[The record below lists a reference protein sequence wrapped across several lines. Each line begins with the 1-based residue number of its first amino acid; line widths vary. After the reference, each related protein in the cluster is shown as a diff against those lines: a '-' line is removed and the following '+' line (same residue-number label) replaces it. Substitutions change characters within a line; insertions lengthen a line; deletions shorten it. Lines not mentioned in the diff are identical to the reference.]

1 MAENET
7 GHTGASR
14 WERRKEQTH
23 RRLLDAAA
31 TLFLEKDFE
40 APTVEEIAALAD
52 VAKGTFFNYF
62 ESKEALL
69 ATLLAGQLDA
79 LLEDLPG
86 VGQPALARIRLLL
99 QRIWSVF
106 EPYQHLSHHLFTCNM
121 ASPGTERPRPVVQ
134 AISQLLNEGQ
144 AHGDIR
150 PDVNVEIA
158 ATLIAMHFLQ
168 VCVHP
173 HAAAC
178 APPVAGMAFLDEGLD
193 ILAHGIAAPDDPAG

>member
-1 MAENET
+1 MAENKT
-7 GHTGASR
+7 GHVGASR

-40 APTVEEIAALAD
+40 ATTVEEIAALAD

-69 ATLLAGQLDA
+69 ATLLAEQLDA
-79 LLEDLPG
+79 LLEELPG
-86 VGQPALARIRLLL
+86 VGQPALARIRLLF
-99 QRIWSVF
+99 QRIWGVF

-121 ASPGTERPRPVVQ
+121 ASPGTARSLPLVQ
-134 AISQLLNEGQ
+134 AIRQLLDEGQ

-158 ATLIAMHFLQ
+158 ATLVAMHFLQ
-168 VCVHP
+168 VCVHT

-178 APPVAGMAFLDEGLD
+178 APPAARTAFLDEGLD
-193 ILAHGIAAPDDPAG
+193 ILAHGIAAPTDPTG